1 MWRFPLGLYLDNPP
15 LVVSNNLLQSCVELM
30 GMDGGEPLLDGLR
43 PAAAVSAAEL
53 DAARL
58 GFHRAFPHRSAK
70 RVFFATQVLALVALI
85 GAVVWAFRS
94 APALSFEVAH
104 IAALSL
110 FALAIGLRLM
120 AASSLAPTLWRL
132 SDPRQWPVYT
142 VLCPLYRE
150 ANVVPDL
157 LAALDALDYPTH
169 ALDVKLLVEADDAE
183 TVAALAVLAQPHIE
197 VVVVPAA
204 APRTKPKALNI
215 GLARARGEFVVVYD
229 AEDRPHPQQLRAA
242 LAAFEDGD
250 DRLACV
256 QAPLAIDN
264 ADATWIARQFAAEY
278 AIQFR
283 EILPL
288 LARIRVPV
296 SLGGSSN
303 HFRTET
309 LRAVGGWDG
318 FNVTEDADLGY
329 RFARDGYRI
338 DVIGPPTY
346 EEAPVTFDAWL
357 NQRTRWIKGHMQ
369 TWLVLMRDPIRT
381 AREMGLASFA
391 MMHLMLSGGLA
402 AAFLHGPIAC
412 ILAIAILSPYTLLT
426 PADFVLALCGYCVAI
441 FAALTACA
449 LSNSLSHARA
459 ALTMPAYW
467 PLASIAAYRALFALL
482 FRPHHWAKT
491 THGVSARE
499 HVLAHP
505 PQRVADSD
513 LQRRRA

>member
-1 MWRFPLGLYLDNPP
+1 
-15 LVVSNNLLQSCVELM
+15 
-30 GMDGGEPLLDGLR
+30 MDGGEPRLDGLR
-43 PAAAVSAAEL
+43 PVATVSAAEL

-58 GFHRAFPHRSAK
+58 AFHRAFPARSSK
-70 RVFFATQVLALVALI
+70 RVFFATQVLALTALI
-85 GAVVWAFRS
+85 GLIVWAFAA

-104 IAALSL
+104 IAALCL
-110 FALAIGLRLM
+110 FALAIGLRLV
-120 AASSLAPTLWRL
+120 AAASLAPILWRL
-132 SDPRQWPVYT
+132 AKPQQWPVYT

-150 ANVVPDL
+150 ANIVPDL
-157 LAALDALDYPTH
+157 VAALNALDYPAN
-169 ALDVKLLVEADDAE
+169 ALDVKLLVEGDDVDTIA
-183 TVAALAVLAQPHIE
+183 AALAASSAPHIE
-197 VVVVPAA
+197 IVIVPAA
-204 APRTKPKALNI
+204 APRTKPKALNV

-229 AEDRPHPQQLRAA
+229 AEDRPHPQQLLAA
-242 LAAFEDGD
+242 LGAFEDGD
-250 DRLACV
+250 GRLACV
-256 QAPLAIDN
+256 QAPLVIDN
-264 ADATWIARQFAAEY
+264 ADANWIARQFASEY

-283 EILPL
+283 EVLPL
-288 LARIRVPV
+288 LARMRVPV

-303 HFRTET
+303 HFRTEA
-309 LRAVGGWDG
+309 LRTVGGWDSY
-318 FNVTEDADLGY
+318 NVTEDADLGY

-346 EEAPVTFDAWL
+346 EEAPVTFAAWL

-381 AREMGLASFA
+381 AREMGVVSFA
-391 MMHLMLSGGLA
+391 MMHLMLSGGLV

-412 ILAIAILSPYTLLT
+412 VIAIAALSPYTLLT

-482 FRPHHWAKT
+482 FRPHRWAKT
-491 THGVSARE
+491 AHGVSPRIRMLDPAR
-499 HVLAHP
+499 
-505 PQRVADSD
+505 
-513 LQRRRA
+513 